1 MEATTTTTI
10 RCHLKNGEAV
20 DLSPADCAEILNAM
34 ARRRLL
40 TVSVENIPD
49 DLIVLHSEDICAWA
63 SEHDPDDEGMDEGVF
78 MSVDAGVSTFG
89 ITRDKPKAKKKR

>member
-1 MEATTTTTI
+1 MQATTTTTI
-10 RCHLKNGEAV
+10 RCHLENGETV
-20 DLSPADCAEILNAM
+20 DLSPGDCAAILNAM
-34 ARRRLL
+34 ARRRML

-63 SEHDPDDEGMDEGVF
+63 SEDDPDDEDMDEGVVL
-78 MSVDAGVSTFG
+78 SVDAGITTFG